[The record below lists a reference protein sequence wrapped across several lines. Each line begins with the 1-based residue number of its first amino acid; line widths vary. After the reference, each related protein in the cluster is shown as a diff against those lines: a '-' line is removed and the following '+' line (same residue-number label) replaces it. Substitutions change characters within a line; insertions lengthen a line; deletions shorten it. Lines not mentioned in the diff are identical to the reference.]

1 MPEISIP
8 VLNRSGLH
16 ARPASEFVRAA
27 AGFASRIEVVNVTRD
42 PGRVADA
49 KSILG
54 VLGLGVSPGHE
65 VRITAEGDDA
75 DAALA
80 GLQALI
86 ASGLGEPSVSDAPE
100 LPASDAGGGVP
111 SATDPRTVEP
121 PPAREERSSRTR

>member
-8 VLNRSGLH
+8 VRNRSGLH

-27 AGFASRIEVVNVTRD
+27 AGFGSRIEVVNLTRN
-42 PGRVADA
+42 PARAADA

-65 VRITAEGDDA
+65 IRITADGDDA

-86 ASGLGEPSVSDAPE
+86 ASGFGEPPVTDAPE
-100 LPASDAGGGVP
+100 PPAVDPGGREPPAADPP
-111 SATDPRTVEP
+111 SADL
-121 PPAREERSSRTR
+121 PPAGEERSSRAR